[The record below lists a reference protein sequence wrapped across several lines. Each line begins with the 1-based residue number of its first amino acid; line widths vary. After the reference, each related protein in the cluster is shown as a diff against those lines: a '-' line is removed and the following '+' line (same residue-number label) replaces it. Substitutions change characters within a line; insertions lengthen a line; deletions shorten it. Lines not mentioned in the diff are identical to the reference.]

1 MSSFHMPV
9 LQKEVMEALKLR
21 AGGIYVDGTVGGGGH
36 AYDIL
41 EKSAPDG
48 ILIGIDFDDDALQE
62 SEARLTTFGRRKILV
77 KGNFADIDKILRQQ
91 DIKQVDGILLDLG
104 VSSHQL
110 DTADRGFSFSLDA
123 PLDMRMSQ
131 GRGLSAYDLV
141 NTWSPH
147 DLERIIREYGEEMMA
162 RRIAKAIAAKRKIAP
177 IHTTTELAALIY
189 HIAPPAVRHKKI
201 HPATKTFQAIRIAVN
216 DELVSLQQA
225 MHQGV
230 EALKPG
236 GRFSVISFHSLE
248 DRMVKD
254 NFRLWE
260 KGCTCPAGFPFC
272 TCHRKQK
279 LKIINRKP
287 ITAGDEETVL
297 NARARSAK
305 LRTAERV

>member
-1 MSSFHMPV
+1 
-9 LQKEVMEALKLR
+9 
-21 AGGIYVDGTVGGGGH
+21 
-36 AYDIL
+36 
-41 EKSAPDG
+41 
-48 ILIGIDFDDDALQE
+48 
-62 SEARLTTFGRRKILV
+62 
-77 KGNFADIDKILRQQ
+77 
-91 DIKQVDGILLDLG
+91 
-104 VSSHQL
+104 
-110 DTADRGFSFSLDA
+110 
-123 PLDMRMSQ
+123 
-131 GRGLSAYDLV
+131 
-141 NTWSPH
+141 
-147 DLERIIREYGEEMMA
+147 
-162 RRIAKAIAAKRKIAP
+162 
-177 IHTTTELAALIY
+177 LAALIY